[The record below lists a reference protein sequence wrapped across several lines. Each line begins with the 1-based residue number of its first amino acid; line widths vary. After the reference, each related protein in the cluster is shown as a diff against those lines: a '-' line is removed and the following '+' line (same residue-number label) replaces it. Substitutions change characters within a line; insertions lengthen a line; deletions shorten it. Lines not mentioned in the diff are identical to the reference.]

1 MSVEPLG
8 RTLNGAAVTTVPRV
22 TVLGAGP
29 AGIAAA
35 LSLTKAGRARV
46 EVLERAPVAGGNS
59 TSFQIDGIWCDYG
72 SHRFHPVADPA
83 VLGDVKDLLGD
94 DLLLQPRHGRIR
106 LGGRWIHFP
115 LKPADALLRLPPR
128 FAASLFGDML
138 LKPFRRKGRGART
151 FSSVL
156 YDGLGPTI
164 SESFYFPYVKKL
176 WGLDPDKLAVT
187 LAERR
192 VSGSSVG
199 KILAKMMKMVPG
211 LRGETTGRFYYP
223 RKGFGQIS
231 AAMVD
236 RATEQ
241 GAAFRFR
248 ADVSRITHA
257 DGRVTGVW
265 LREDGA
271 ERRIDSDQ
279 VFSTIPL
286 TTAVRLMDPPPPP
299 EVLRAADAIRF
310 RGMILVYLI
319 LGTDRFTEY
328 DAHYFPELSIPISRM
343 SEPKN
348 YNSASEPK
356 DRTIL
361 CAELPCDPGEKWWS
375 MSDEELGRHYCDWLG
390 QLGLPVTVPV
400 IRCET
405 RRLAHAYP
413 VYDLTYQ
420 ANFEVIDRWL
430 SSLQGFLSFG
440 RQGLFAHDNT
450 HHAFAMAYAATDS
463 LKPDGTVDRAA
474 WAAHRAEFES
484 HRVED

>member
-1 MSVEPLG
+1 MTIE
-8 RTLNGAAVTTVPRV
+8 RVTRSMQADAGTAKPKI

-35 LSLTKAGRARV
+35 YALTKAGKARV
-46 EVLERAPVAGGNS
+46 QVIERAAVAGGNS

-72 SHRFHPVADPA
+72 SHRFHPVADPD
-83 VLGDVKDLLGD
+83 VLADVKDLLGD

-106 LGGRWIHFP
+106 LGGKWIHFP
-115 LKPADALLRLPPR
+115 LKPADALLRLPKP
-128 FAASLFGDML
+128 FAASLFGDMIL
-138 LKPFRRKGRGART
+138 NRFRKKGQGART

-164 SESFYFPYVKKL
+164 SENFYFPYVKKL
-176 WGLDPDKLAVT
+176 WGLEPDKLAVT

-199 KILAKMMKMVPG
+199 KILGKMMRMLPG
-211 LRGETTGRFYYP
+211 MKGPTTGRFYYP

-231 AAMVD
+231 AAMVE
-236 RATEQ
+236 RAKVQ
-241 GAAFRFR
+241 GADFAFNS
-248 ADVSRITHA
+248 DVSRITH
-257 DGRVTGVW
+257 DKGRVTGIYV
-265 LREDGA
+265 RENGV

-279 VFSTIPL
+279 VYSTIPL
-286 TTAVRLMDPPPPP
+286 TTVVRLMDPPPPP
-299 EVLRAADAIRF
+299 EVMAAAKAMRF

-319 LGTDRFTEY
+319 LGTDQFTEY

-348 YNSASEPK
+348 YNSATEPRG
-356 DRTIL
+356 RTIL
-361 CAELPCDPGEKWWS
+361 CAELPCDPGEKWWD
-375 MSDEELGRHYCDWLG
+375 MSDEELGQHYCKWLG
-390 QLGLPVTVPV
+390 DLGLPVNVPV

-413 VYDLTYQ
+413 VYDLNYQ
-420 ANFEVIDRWL
+420 AHFETIDRWL
-430 SSLQGFLSFG
+430 SSLDGYLGFG

-450 HHAFAMAYAATDS
+450 HHAFAMAYAASDVLTA
-463 LKPDGTVDRAA
+463 DGGIDRAA
-474 WAAHRAEFES
+474 WAAHRHEFES

>member
-1 MSVEPLG
+1 MTIDRV
-8 RTLNGAAVTTVPRV
+8 NGAAQASGKPKV

-35 LSLTKAGRARV
+35 YALTKRGKAQV
-46 EVLERAPVAGGNS
+46 QVLERAGVAGGNS

-72 SHRFHPVADPA
+72 SHRFHPVADEN
-83 VLGDVKDLLGD
+83 VLADVKALLGD

-106 LGGRWIHFP
+106 LGGKWIHFP
-115 LKPADALLRLPPR
+115 LKPADALLRLPKP
-128 FAASLFGDML
+128 FAASLLGDMI
-138 LKPFRRKGRGART
+138 LKPFRKKGSGARS
-151 FSSVL
+151 FSQVL

-164 SESFYFPYVKKL
+164 SENFYFPYVRKL

-192 VSGSSVG
+192 VSSGSVG
-199 KILAKMMKMVPG
+199 KILGKMMRMLPG
-211 LRGETTGRFYYP
+211 MKGPTTGRFYYP

-231 AAMVD
+231 QAMVD
-236 RATEQ
+236 KATAQ
-241 GAAFRFR
+241 GADFRFN
-248 ADVSRITHA
+248 ADIARIEH
-257 DGRVTGVW
+257 DGNRVTGLV
-265 LREDGA
+265 LRKDGA
-271 ERRIDSDQ
+271 EEHVVSDQ
-279 VFSTIPL
+279 VYSTIPL
-286 TTAVRLMDPPPPP
+286 TTVVKLMDPPPPP
-299 EVLRAADAIRF
+299 EVMAAAQSIRF

-319 LGTDRFTEY
+319 LETDQFTEY
-328 DAHYFPELSIPISRM
+328 DAHYFPEQSIPISRM

-348 YNSASEPK
+348 YNSATGPK
-356 DRTIL
+356 GKTIL

-390 QLGLPVTVPV
+390 KLGLPVKVPV

-420 ANFEVIDRWL
+420 EKFETIDNWL
-430 SSLQGFLSFG
+430 SGLDGFLSFG

-450 HHAFAMAYAATDS
+450 HHAFAMAYAASDV
-463 LKPDGTVDRAA
+463 LQADGSVDRRA
-474 WAAHRAEFES
+474 WAAHRHEFES

>member
-1 MSVEPLG
+1 MTADADREGG
-8 RTLNGAAVTTVPRV
+8 RLPRV

-35 LSLTKAGRARV
+35 YALTKGKAKV

-72 SHRFHPVADPA
+72 SHRFHPVADEN
-83 VLGDVKDLLGD
+83 VLADVKALLGD

-115 LKPADALLRLPPR
+115 LKLQDALLKLPPA
-128 FAASLFGDML
+128 FAASLIGDMA
-138 LKPFRRKGRGART
+138 LKKFRKKSSGPRS

-164 SESFYFPYVKKL
+164 SENFYFPYVRKL

-192 VSGSSVG
+192 VSGSSIG
-199 KILAKMMKMVPG
+199 KILGKMLRMIPG

-223 RKGFGQIS
+223 KKGFGQIS
-231 AAMVD
+231 NTMVSAA
-236 RATEQ
+236 EGQ
-241 GAAFRFR
+241 GAAFRFG
-248 ADVSRITHA
+248 ANIVRIERE
-257 DGRVTGVW
+257 GNRVTGVVTK
-265 LREDGA
+265 DGDT
-271 ERRIDSDQ
+271 ETRHEPDQ
-279 VFSTIPL
+279 VYSTIPL
-286 TTAVRLMDPPPPP
+286 TTVVKLMDPPPPP
-299 EVLRAADAIRF
+299 EVIMAAEAIRF

-319 LGTDRFTEY
+319 LETDRFTEY

-348 YNSASEPK
+348 YNSATGPK
-356 DRTIL
+356 GRTIL
-361 CAELPCDPGEKWWS
+361 CAELPCDPGEKWWD
-375 MSDEELGRHYCDWLG
+375 MSDDELGKHYCEWLG
-390 QLGLPVTVPV
+390 NLGLPVKVPV
-400 IRCET
+400 IRTET
-405 RRLAHAYP
+405 RRIAHAYP
-413 VYDLTYQ
+413 VYDLDYQ
-420 ANFEVIDRWL
+420 RHFETVDNWL
-430 SSLQGFLSFG
+430 SSLDGFLSFG

-450 HHAFAMAYAATDS
+450 HHAFAMAYAASDVLTAE
-463 LKPDGTVDRAA
+463 GGIDRAR
-474 WAAHRAEFES
+474 WAEHRHEFES